1 MCRGCLSWTNCVTA
15 AGWQELMISVA
26 ATGLM
31 HLKAMPW
38 CWRAGGGCQRAW
50 NRGERKSTAL
60 DLAVVQLPTVSTRG
74 ADGSLFLFSLTN
86 QKTHMHLS
94 VSPKKREGGG
104 SSWWCQAPSKQRRIH
119 MIIPFSGGSDSSFV
133 SSLFGCFAVLKTSWG
148 KGTMLVCLYQCSI
161 LS

>member
-1 MCRGCLSWTNCVTA
+1 MCRACLSWTNCVTA

-31 HLKAMPW
+31 HLKAMLW
-38 CWRAGGGCQRAW
+38 CWRAGGGCQRVW

-60 DLAVVQLPTVSTRG
+60 DLAVVQLTTVSTALCFYFLWQIKKHTSIYPRLWKSMRG
-74 ADGSLFLFSLTN
+74 VKLMMSGSQQAEAHPHDHPILWRLGQFIREFIVWLLC
-86 QKTHMHLS
+86 
-94 VSPKKREGGG
+94 SP
-104 SSWWCQAPSKQRRIH
+104 QAQ
-119 MIIPFSGGSDSSFV
+119 
-133 SSLFGCFAVLKTSWG
+133 G